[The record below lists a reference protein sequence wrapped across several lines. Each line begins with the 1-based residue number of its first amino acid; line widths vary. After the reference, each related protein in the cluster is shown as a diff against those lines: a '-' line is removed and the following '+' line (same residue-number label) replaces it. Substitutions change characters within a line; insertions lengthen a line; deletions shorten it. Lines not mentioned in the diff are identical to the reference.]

1 MSVTYPDLT
10 NDYPDVASDERYLY
24 RDIVLDD
31 IDYIKQYETLLNAVK
46 TAGSS
51 ELQSAWEALE
61 QFKTTDNYKQH
72 VYPVMMAAEKLQTL
86 EDKVISAQ
94 RYAKKQKQQWEI
106 SDSEPESDNQAVDDI
121 WLKVK
126 SDNDVATTVIP
137 HYKDETGQ
145 YKELAFGMRIV
156 EVSQKPE
163 SPDPCT
169 LYVVTEE

>member
-10 NDYPDVASDERYLY
+10 NDYPDVSSDERYLY
-24 RDIVLDD
+24 RDIALDD

-51 ELQSAWEALE
+51 ELQTAWEALE
-61 QFKTTDNYKQH
+61 QFKSTDNYKQH

-94 RYAKKQKQQWEI
+94 RYAKSQKQQWQITNE
-106 SDSEPESDNQAVDDI
+106 EPESGQAVNDM
-121 WLKVK
+121 WLQIK

-163 SPDPCT
+163 SPDPYT
-169 LYVVTEE
+169 LYVVTEG